1 MLTEMPHS
9 EEIINLCEGIRVSRN
24 SFDFEQEDAV
34 VESEQDHAPG
44 QADPKCTDGAAGI
57 VPPALLADNL
67 PADIAKRNKTDENR
81 SAQSQR
87 PPGLRRSL
95 GLL

>member
-1 MLTEMPHS
+1 MERIAH
-9 EEIINLCEGIRVSRN
+9 
-24 SFDFEQEDAV
+24 FDFEQEDAV

-44 QADPKCTDGAAGI
+44 QADTQCADCAAGI

-81 SAQSQR
+81 SDQSQR